1 MNKILNWILLK
12 QNQGTTDLKETSYRK
27 YTIFWPLLFIQL
39 NNLLNWII
47 YWIESQC
54 FILNWIIIWIEFS
67 RNNFELNIELNQFW
81 AQFKHWN
88 WINLSIEQGYIWGTN
103 TCLWYTWGFRILGSL
118 CTKCPNSVSDSRVL
132 SLSGLGRGQLAA
144 HSPNYPIYTVH
155 LMYYALPKQSWWW
168 SLNIQWSS
176 SRQWDNVK
184 CNGLSSFSSLPSV
197 NIHPHTPFHRTH
209 RTPAHPAIPLST
221 PPYPRV

>member
-54 FILNWIIIWIEFS
+54 FILNWIIFWIEFS

-103 TCLWYTWGFRILGSL
+103 TGLWYTWGFRILGSL
-118 CTKCPNSVSDSRVL
+118 CTKCPNSVSDSRDL
-132 SLSGLGRGQLAA
+132 R
-144 HSPNYPIYTVH
+144 
-155 LMYYALPKQSWWW
+155 
-168 SLNIQWSS
+168 
-176 SRQWDNVK
+176 SRD
-184 CNGLSSFSSLPSV
+184 
-197 NIHPHTPFHRTH
+197 
-209 RTPAHPAIPLST
+209 
-221 PPYPRV
+221 